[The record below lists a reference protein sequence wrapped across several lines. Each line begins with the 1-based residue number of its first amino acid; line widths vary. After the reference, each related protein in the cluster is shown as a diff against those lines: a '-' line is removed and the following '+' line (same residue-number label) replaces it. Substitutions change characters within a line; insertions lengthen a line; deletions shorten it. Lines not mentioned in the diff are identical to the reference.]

1 MQVHW
6 PSSFGVHFAY
16 ADSLIM
22 CSSRNINVTLSTS
35 IPTRTLEITFEIV
48 PKNNPRNVTENI
60 LVSKNVHGNVA
71 EIILG
76 SLTVPR
82 GSILKRLFET

>member
-6 PSSFGVHFAY
+6 PSSFGVYFAY
-16 ADSLIM
+16 AESLIM
-22 CSSRNINVTLSTS
+22 CSSRNVTLNTS

-60 LVSKNVHGNVA
+60 LVSKNVPGNVA

-76 SLTVPR
+76 SFTVPR
-82 GSILKRLFET
+82 GSILKRLFGT

>member
-22 CSSRNINVTLSTS
+22 CSSRNVTLNTS
-35 IPTRTLEITFEIV
+35 IPTRTLENIFEIV

-60 LVSKNVHGNVA
+60 LVSKNVPGNVA

-82 GSILKRLFET
+82 GSILKRLFGT